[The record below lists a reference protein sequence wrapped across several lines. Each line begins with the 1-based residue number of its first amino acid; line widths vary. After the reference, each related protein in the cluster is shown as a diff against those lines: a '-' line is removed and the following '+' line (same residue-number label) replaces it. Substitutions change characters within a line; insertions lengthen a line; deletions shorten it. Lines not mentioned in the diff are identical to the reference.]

1 MRDLERGM
9 KANSKWRE
17 LFKFLAGAAFVGAFA
32 NAFLWLANVTV
43 PFLGIEISPGVFGLR
58 AIGATI
64 LFALML
70 YLGYL
75 KNGHSRQA

>member
-1 MRDLERGM
+1 M
-9 KANSKWRE
+9 KPGSRWRE
-17 LFKFLAGAAFVGAFA
+17 LFKFLAGAALVGAFA

-43 PFLGIEISPGVFGLR
+43 RVPVLGFDISPGIFGVR
-58 AIGATI
+58 AIGATL

-75 KNGHSRQA
+75 KNGDQRQT